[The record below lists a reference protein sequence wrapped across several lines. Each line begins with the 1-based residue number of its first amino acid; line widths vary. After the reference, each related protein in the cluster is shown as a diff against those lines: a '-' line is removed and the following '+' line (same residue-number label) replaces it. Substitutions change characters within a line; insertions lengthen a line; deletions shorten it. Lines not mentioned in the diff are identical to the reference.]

1 MKILFIHGIAEVG
14 GAEREL
20 LLIVNHLPKYD
31 CQPVVVCPR
40 EGPFPELLRHGCIE
54 TRSAPFYPW
63 RKFLW
68 IHRRS
73 QNVKGLMKVL
83 QIEKPD
89 LVHVNDIWWVPQTL
103 RALKYTEKQRIPVV
117 VHVRQEIE
125 CSKVK
130 RYELDKSSLV
140 FAVSCRVSEALVAGG
155 VPGQRLRVLY
165 SGLDLTKTSNR
176 DVGQEGH
183 RPFDIP
189 PEAPLIGTVANLF
202 PRKGYEV
209 MLAAFPKVL
218 EVIPNVHY
226 LIIGKGNEQYEKSL
240 KSRVN
245 ELGLGNQIH
254 FTGFQSM
261 VYSYLACLDVYVH
274 PALMEGFGISV
285 LESMA
290 MEKPVIATKTGGLP
304 EIVEDGR
311 TGILVPPGNSTAL
324 ARAIVDLLQDSKQR
338 AEMGRLGKKRV
349 TECFTVESM
358 MGKMVQEYNLL
369 ISNLKN

>member
-20 LLIVNHLPKYD
+20 LLIVNHLPKYG

-63 RKFLW
+63 RKLLW

-103 RALKYTEKQRIPVV
+103 RALQHIEKQRIPIV

-140 FAVSCRVSEALVAGG
+140 FAVSCRVREALEAGG

-165 SGLDLTKTSNR
+165 SGLDLAKISNHG
-176 DVGQEGH
+176 VGQEGG
-183 RPFDIP
+183 RPFDISS
-189 PEAPLIGTVANLF
+189 EAPLIGTVANLF

-209 MLAAFPKVL
+209 MLEALSKVL

-226 LIIGKGNEQYEKSL
+226 LIIGKGNKQYEKRL

-245 ELGLGNQIH
+245 ELGLGNQVH
-254 FTGFQSM
+254 FTGFQDPVFS
-261 VYSYLACLDVYVH
+261 SLACLDVYVH

-304 EIVEDGR
+304 EIVEDKR
-311 TGILVPPGNSTAL
+311 TGILVPPGNTTAL
-324 ARAIVDLLQDSKQR
+324 ARAIVALLQDSRQR
-338 AEMGRLGKKRV
+338 AEMGRVGRKRV
-349 TECFTVESM
+349 TEYFTVEAM

-369 ISNLKN
+369 IRNL